1 MDDISR
7 RECMLKLLAWGLGAA
22 GAGTVLSSIS
32 CGSGPAAAPTTI
44 PTLAPTTIPT
54 LGPTA
59 STRAPTFTPVPAT
72 GAPQATPTSMPD
84 PTAVPQPTANPTSTS
99 TPAPS
104 DAYLAV
110 ARGEGAGLIVQAAI
124 RALGGIDRFVKQ
136 GDEVV
141 VKPNICVAYHT
152 PEYAATTNPEVV
164 AELVRL
170 CLGAGARRVRVMDQ
184 PFGGTAEQAYQRS
197 GIGDAVKAAGGQ
209 METMSK
215 MKYQDT
221 AIPDGRDITRWSV
234 YQDALKADV
243 LISVPIAKH
252 HGLARLTL
260 GMKNL
265 MGVIENRGGMH
276 INLGQRIADLASL
289 ARPTLTVVD
298 AVRILMDN
306 GPAGGSLDDVKVM
319 NTVIA
324 SHDIVAADAYAA
336 TLFGLTGW
344 DVPATAAGAAMGLG
358 TMDLS
363 GLKVEE
369 INL

>member
-1 MDDISR
+1 M
-7 RECMLKLLAWGLGAA
+7 
-22 GAGTVLSSIS
+22 
-32 CGSGPAAAPTTI
+32 
-44 PTLAPTTIPT
+44 
-54 LGPTA
+54 PTA
-59 STRAPTFTPVPAT
+59 
-72 GAPQATPTSMPD
+72 
-84 PTAVPQPTANPTSTS
+84 
-99 TPAPS
+99 TPAPP

-110 ARGEGAGLIVQAAI
+110 ARGEGAGGLVQAAI
-124 RALGGIDRFVKQ
+124 MALGGIERFVKQ

-141 VKPNICVAYHT
+141 IKPNICVAYHT

-170 CLGAGARRVRVMDQ
+170 CLGAGAKRVRVMDQ
-184 PFGGTAEQAYQRS
+184 PFGGTADQAYQRS
-197 GIGDAVKAAGGQ
+197 GIGEAVKAAGGQ

-221 AIPDGRDITRWSV
+221 PIPGGRDITRWPV

-243 LISVPIAKH
+243 LINVPIAKH

-276 INLGQRIADLASL
+276 INLGQRVADLTSL
-289 ARPTLTVVD
+289 VRPTLTVVD

-306 GPAGGSLDDVKVM
+306 GPTGGSLDDVKVM

-336 TLFGLTGW
+336 TLFGLSGR
-344 DVPATAAGAAMGLG
+344 DIPATAAGAAMGLG
-358 TMDLS
+358 TLDLS
-363 GLKVEE
+363 GVKVEE
-369 INL
+369 ISL